1 MKQRVFLLFG
11 FLVFVTVIYEEYII
25 LEDTWM
31 NEEFLHKDP
40 PVKADFQ
47 ITGLSIS

>member
-11 FLVFVTVIYEEYII
+11 FLVFVMVIYEEYII
-25 LEDTWM
+25 LKDIWI
-31 NEEFLHKDP
+31 NEEFLYKDP

-47 ITGLSIS
+47 ITGLFIN